1 MGGRESARPHL
12 GCLLPPDPEGRGR
25 GTCALTLPGAAA
37 SSEASAPHAS
47 RGQQLAAVHQLVQ
60 PGLSPRATPH
70 ACPEPLPGAPFGTV
84 SCPPPQPSLICL
96 HPHWKSPSTTPA
108 ASEPTGGGRSSQL
121 WVWLLLVPPRGSP
134 RLCPAVSGSPHTA
147 VSLRLGLVGTA
158 IFKTMLQWASLIR
171 LEFILVWVSFEV
183 GTCAFHTGFS
193 SLASEHLVSSFA

>member
-1 MGGRESARPHL
+1 MCTDPARSSCKQRGL
-12 GCLLPPDPEGRGR
+12 GT
-25 GTCALTLPGAAA
+25 TC
-37 SSEASAPHAS
+37 
-47 RGQQLAAVHQLVQ
+47 VQ
-60 PGLSPRATPH
+60 RATAGRRPP
-70 ACPEPLPGAPFGTV
+70 ACAAWSQPTGHPTCMPRTPPWGSLRHSV
-84 SCPPPQPSLICL
+84 LPPPQPSLICL